1 MGDFLRRNKNLRRPR
16 KTGVARRRRQKLHRK
31 RLLALGVPA
40 KEVETM
46 DSARMRLLL
55 KRPKQIAKQLARQ
68 TAKKT

>member
-16 KTGVARRRRQKLHRK
+16 KTGVARRRRQKLHRQ

-40 KEVETM
+40 EQVRTM

-55 KRPKQIAKQLARQ
+55 KRPNKLANKRAKQP
-68 TAKKT
+68 